1 MFFDKC
7 FSVGAPRLCRKRAAS
22 LRGGVLRW
30 QGQERAIGV
39 QFWIENKGA
48 WD

>member
-22 LRGGVLRW
+22 LRGGTEV